1 MKIKTIVYQLDYSV
15 EFDSAVNAALAEGWQ
30 LTRRDVLLMKS
41 QPNDGATVVH
51 NMLYAELAKQ
61 DQKAGFDPLAALD
74 GIRKF
79 CDSVTDGDCGADKCP
94 IHEWCESSLKNAVFS
109 PNEWIIPELG
119 E

>member
-1 MKIKTIVYQLDYSV
+1 MKIKTIVTPDPD
-15 EFDSAVNAALAEGWQ
+15 EFDTSVNEYLTDDWELVRRILVQTPAGTKDYHYAQ
-30 LTRRDVLLMKS
+30 LV
-41 QPNDGATVVH
+41 
-51 NMLYAELAKQ
+51 KQ
-61 DQKAGFDPLAALD
+61 EQETEFDPLAALD